1 MDIAQRMDDIGM
13 SIRRRWAENKH
24 AGDLRTCLEMS
35 RMNADPANLVLS
47 PEQLGEV
54 TYEVPEESAFIT
66 RRCERQFS
74 RPCEQPSLLLPCF
87 GSHLRG
93 VPYF

>member
-1 MDIAQRMDDIGM
+1 MDIAPRMDDIGM

-47 PEQLGEV
+47 PEQLGVKV
-54 TYEVPEESAFIT
+54 TYEVSAFIT
-66 RRCERQFS
+66 RRCGRQSS